1 MRRALLK
8 NGDLDMS
15 DINNEK
21 RNKTLPRH
29 RLILLASAGVL
40 GATMLFAGPG
50 GYLPTSIPS
59 SVSSARA
66 ADSTVTQP
74 ASFADLVAKVK
85 PAVVSVRV
93 KIDESAKM
101 TGLNQNDQENM
112 PFTPDS
118 PMEKFFQQFGQNLP
132 NGMQRH
138 QMLTGVGSGFFIS
151 PDGYAVTNNHVVDS
165 AKSVQVTTDDGTIYT
180 AKVIGTDP
188 KSDIALIKVEGKKDF
203 PYVKFAD

>member
-1 MRRALLK
+1 RNLSSISKGPSMRRALLK

-85 PAVVSVRV
+85 PGVVPVLLMR
-93 KIDESAKM
+93 DELPKRTS
-101 TGLNQNDQENM
+101 LNQTDQ
-112 PFTPDS
+112 
-118 PMEKFFQQFGQNLP
+118 K
-132 NGMQRH
+132 
-138 QMLTGVGSGFFIS
+138 
-151 PDGYAVTNNHVVDS
+151 
-165 AKSVQVTTDDGTIYT
+165 TIH
-180 AKVIGTDP
+180 I
-188 KSDIALIKVEGKKDF
+188 
-203 PYVKFAD
+203 

>member
-15 DINNEK
+15 DRYNEK
-21 RNKTLPRH
+21 RNKTLPSH

-74 ASFADLVAKVK
+74 ASFADLVAKVN
-85 PAVVSVRV
+85 PQQGTGQSVVTLDWCR
-93 KIDESAKM
+93 
-101 TGLNQNDQENM
+101 
-112 PFTPDS
+112 
-118 PMEKFFQQFGQNLP
+118 
-132 NGMQRH
+132 
-138 QMLTGVGSGFFIS
+138 
-151 PDGYAVTNNHVVDS
+151 
-165 AKSVQVTTDDGTIYT
+165 
-180 AKVIGTDP
+180 
-188 KSDIALIKVEGKKDF
+188 
-203 PYVKFAD
+203 